1 MNFIVKSIRNKLL
14 ALMMVCSVIFLAV
27 VAYGYLSAYQS
38 MYEIDDITALEID
51 NERQI
56 INMALDFKKQV
67 QEWKN
72 VLIRGH
78 DPKQLEKYW
87 GRFVESQARIQEN
100 GAELLGKLKNPDA
113 KALVEKFVAEHKKMG
128 TAYQKGFDDFKAAGF
143 DHTVGDKAVA
153 GIDRAPTKNL
163 EDAAAFI
170 QESASMNIH
179 GAIVSGED
187 KIMLSIILLVPAI
200 LISGFIFI
208 IFAQKSVVS
217 PAIKVKDF
225 LGELAAGNFNVDFEC
240 TIKDE
245 FGAIANSARSVQEHL
260 GGLIRNIS
268 ENATQLN
275 MDSTML
281 AEQSNH
287 NLEVID
293 RQNQQSEMV
302 AVAMNQ
308 MTTTIQ
314 DVAKNATATA
324 AQAQEADNQA
334 RDGNN
339 TVLEVVRSI
348 TDLSHEVEATSQV
361 VNSVESGSIEIGSVV
376 DVINSIAEQTNLL
389 ALNAAIEAARAG
401 DQGRGFAV
409 VADEV
414 RSLAAK
420 TQESTE
426 EIRNMIEK
434 LQSGTKSAATAMDKG
449 LERVHLTKELV
460 SKAEEALSKITVS
473 VSSINEANIQIAAA
487 AEEQGHV
494 SEEINQNVVSIRD
507 LANEVQEIVNQTN
520 ESSMKLSNLATELTS
535 MTAVFKV

>member
-14 ALMMVCSVIFLAV
+14 ALMVVCTVIVLV
-27 VAYGYLSAYQS
+27 VVGYGYLSAYQS

-163 EDAAAFI
+163 EEAAAFI

-208 IFAQKSVVS
+208 IFAQKSIVR
-217 PAIKVKDF
+217 PATQVKDF
-225 LGELAAGNFNVDFEC
+225 LGELAAGKFNVDFEC

>member
-38 MYEIDDITALEID
+38 MYEIDDITSLEID

-275 MDSTML
+275 MDSKML

>member
-14 ALMMVCSVIFLAV
+14 ALMVVCSVIFLAV
-27 VAYGYLSAYQS
+27 VGYGYLSAYQS
-38 MYEIDDITALEID
+38 IYEIDDITALEID

>member
-14 ALMMVCSVIFLAV
+14 ALMVVCTVIFLVV

-389 ALNAAIEAARAG
+389 ALNAALEAARAG